1 MANNNAHFSSVGKA
15 AVFVSS
21 QSEGAEFD
29 INLQL
34 PSGEYKFVKLK
45 IISCGNEQVEISSD
59 GLTDKIYCRLFMVG
73 TNFQLP
79 KVLKN
84 KIGAIT
90 VIWKHD

>member
-1 MANNNAHFSSVGKA
+1 MTNSNDHLSSVGKV

-29 INLQL
+29 ITLQL
-34 PSGEYKFVKLK
+34 PSGEYKFAKLK

-59 GLTDKIYCRLFMVG
+59 GLTDKIYCRLFRVG
-73 TNFQLP
+73 NTFQLP

-84 KIGAIT
+84 QVGTIT